1 MKRILVCLMF
11 LFSVSMLKAQEAPDT
26 VDVGYIGNMKKLP
39 SGTLV
44 RWKVFYGQ
52 VTCRDG
58 KDAFMRDMY
67 SGIKV
72 LDAED
77 WMQPLASVE
86 GTDIGFYECIDGVP
100 TYRSLHDA
108 NTAWYC
114 DGYDDNYWGTDLY
127 MFPLWLISGNNDN
140 FDVYLN
146 DWICNRLDVPRCYV
160 DSIQTEE
167 EKIQAY
173 ILAQPKDEW
182 NPNESG
188 TVSSWQVY
196 QDFTTREQHQILRVV
211 DQFDICKT
219 PISPD
224 LPVIGMQAI
233 FLPDGEN
240 YKLYPLEDIG
250 LLQQATAIQDIE
262 ESVNGKL
269 FDLQGRPLSTP
280 PSRGMYIQNGKKVI
294 K

>member
-86 GTDIGFYECIDGVP
+86 GTDIGIYECIDGVP

-127 MFPLWLISGNNDN
+127 MFPLWLGNDN

-224 LPVIGMQAI
+224 LPIIGMQAI

-240 YKLYPLEDIG
+240 YTFWGRGVSQGHSNAIRNIEGVQDARQYTVPAPLQSSYTRNVHPERKEGD
-250 LLQQATAIQDIE
+250 
-262 ESVNGKL
+262 
-269 FDLQGRPLSTP
+269 
-280 PSRGMYIQNGKKVI
+280 
-294 K
+294 